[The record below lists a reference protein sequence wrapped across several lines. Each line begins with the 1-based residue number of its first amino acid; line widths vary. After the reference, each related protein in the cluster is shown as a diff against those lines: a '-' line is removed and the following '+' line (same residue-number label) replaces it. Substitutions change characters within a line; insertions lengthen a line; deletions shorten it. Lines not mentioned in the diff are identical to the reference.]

1 MHIHIISPINSDNFS
16 KSNLASD
23 RLRLSYL
30 YGAAKELGYKVTSG
44 VNKQV
49 NADIYYFGKVTKDMI
64 NQVLDIIP
72 DLKRKNVRV
81 LIDYTD
87 DIISHK
93 NEEKRKFIYEEL
105 IKTNSSITVPV
116 YGLGD
121 KFNKIGKRVYVIPD
135 GIDDF
140 SNFDPSNK
148 NNIEKNVLWVGHNS
162 NINSLIRIISTELVE
177 YKFNL
182 HVVSNLSS
190 FNILNKTKFD
200 NIPKCKPIAHMWSI
214 EKLMTLS
221 KVCDFAI
228 LPTDKQWASANRL
241 ITNFRLGLPIIAETI
256 SSYSDFSEYYCEFK
270 KKQIIKMFNSPESWH
285 KSVKLAQVKIDN
297 EFNRQKLI
305 KLWKKIL
312 V

>member
-1 MHIHIISPINSDNFS
+1 MHLHIISSISLDNLIKSDI
-16 KSNLASD
+16 ASH

-30 YGAAKELGYKVTSG
+30 YDAAKELGHKVTSG

-49 NADIYYFGKVTKDMI
+49 NADIYYFGKVTKDMT
-64 NQVLDIIP
+64 NKVLDIIP
-72 DLKRKNVRV
+72 DLKRKNLRV
-81 LIDYTD
+81 LFDYTD

-105 IKTNSSITVPV
+105 LKINSTITVPV

-121 KFNKIGKRVYVIPD
+121 KFNKIGKKVYVIPD

-140 SNFDPSNK
+140 SNFEPSNK
-148 NNIEKNVLWVGHNS
+148 NNNEKNVLWVGHNS
-162 NINSLIRIISTELVE
+162 NINSLIRIISNELVE

-182 HVVSNLSS
+182 HVVSNVFS
-190 FNILNKTKFD
+190 FNILKKTRFD
-200 NIPKCKPIAHMWSI
+200 NIPKCKPILHMWSI
-214 EKLMTLS
+214 EKLKNLS

-256 SSYSDFSEYYCEFK
+256 SSYSDFSEYYCNFN
-270 KKQIIKMFNSPESWH
+270 KKQITKMFNFPETWH

-297 EFNRQKLI
+297 EYNRQKLI